1 MCERNQAWQPV
12 FEQWKA
18 ILQEKDQANQDWE
31 QLQDIYPANCNLVA
45 ISCNEREQTLTE
57 AGLDGF
63 DVVII
68 DEVSK
73 ATPLELLLPLMRA
86 RKAILV
92 GDHRQLPPL
101 FQESQDASN
110 TFEDMVNEEMEE
122 GTSDTLL
129 TKENFERYEKLVT
142 ASLFKELFEK
152 APESLRE
159 RLTVQF
165 RMHPQ
170 IMKMINCFY
179 DNQLTYTEEPKDH
192 QHFVT
197 FNSKY
202 NNLVTS
208 DKHLLWVDTSYDE
221 KGIACCDDDRTNI
234 TEAKLIAQALVRI
247 NQQMRQNGF
256 DVKAPKGKQKVG
268 IVSFYQAQC
277 RVIREAI
284 KNINQGNLKFDA
296 IDVEINTVIRYQGK
310 EKPIILISLVRN
322 DGKEKTYHRRG
333 SNANIARFEFINVA
347 MSRAQDLL
355 MVFGARN
362 MLEIRD
368 VILPNMDKDGSSTKK
383 VYKDIFERLDLEAR
397 ICSVKEFMQACS
409 N

>member
-1 MCERNQAWQPV
+1 
-12 FEQWKA
+12 
-18 ILQEKDQANQDWE
+18 
-31 QLQDIYPANCNLVA
+31 
-45 ISCNEREQTLTE
+45 
-57 AGLDGF
+57 
-63 DVVII
+63 
-68 DEVSK
+68 
-73 ATPLELLLPLMRA
+73 
-86 RKAILV
+86 
-92 GDHRQLPPL
+92 
-101 FQESQDASN
+101 
-110 TFEDMVNEEMEE
+110 
-122 GTSDTLL
+122 
-129 TKENFERYEKLVT
+129 
-142 ASLFKELFEK
+142 
-152 APESLRE
+152 
-159 RLTVQF
+159 
-165 RMHPQ
+165 
-170 IMKMINCFY
+170 
-179 DNQLTYTEEPKDH
+179 
-192 QHFVT
+192 
-197 FNSKY
+197 
-202 NNLVTS
+202 
-208 DKHLLWVDTSYDE
+208 
-221 KGIACCDDDRTNI
+221 
-234 TEAKLIAQALVRI
+234 
-247 NQQMRQNGF
+247 MRQNGF

-383 VYKDIFERLDLEAR
+383 IYKDIFERLDREAR
-397 ICSVKEFMQACS
+397 VSSVEEFMQACS